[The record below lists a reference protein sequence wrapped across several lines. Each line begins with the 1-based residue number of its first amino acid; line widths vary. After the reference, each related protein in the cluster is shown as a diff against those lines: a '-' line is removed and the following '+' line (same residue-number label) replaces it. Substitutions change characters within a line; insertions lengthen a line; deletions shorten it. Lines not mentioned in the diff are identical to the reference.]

1 MDMGMDLKIRVIIDS
16 GLESEEV
23 NVKDYGSNGIIEWL

>member
-1 MDMGMDLKIRVIIDS
+1 MDMGMGLKIGVIIDS

-23 NVKDYGSNGIIEWL
+23 NVKDQDKSEIIEWL

>member
-1 MDMGMDLKIRVIIDS
+1 MWREIEAMGGTGAS

-23 NVKDYGSNGIIEWL
+23 NVGNKERNHPVP